1 MKGQTKSHATIGLTA
16 VLLLIVML
24 PGAFAS
30 QAVKFEFRVF
40 LDDKEIGTH
49 WVELRDRQ
57 GKQQV
62 TIEANFDVKVFFL
75 NVYKYRHR
83 NTEIWDGRCIDRI
96 NARTDANGKVYFI
109 SSAQSEQGL
118 LLDTH
123 DGEKSISGCVRTF
136 AYWDPALLN
145 TERLLNSQTGEYVS
159 ASLHEIGYEDI
170 WLADEKVRAKRYRLS
185 AGGNVIDLW
194 YSIDSQWLALESM
207 TDSGQKLRYE
217 AIEGSRDVAS
227 KS

>member
-1 MKGQTKSHATIGLTA
+1 MKGQTKTPAFIGLSA
-16 VLLLIVML
+16 ILLLTVML
-24 PGAFAS
+24 SSSLAS
-30 QAVKFEFRVF
+30 QAIEIEFRVL

-57 GKQQV
+57 GKKQV

-83 NTEIWDGRCIDRI
+83 NTEIWNGGCIDQI
-96 NARTDANGKVYFI
+96 NARTDANGKEYFI
-109 SSAQSEQGL
+109 SSAYSEQGL
-118 LLDTH
+118 LLSTH

-145 TERLLNSQTGEYVS
+145 TERLLNSQTGEYIS
-159 ASLHEIGYEDI
+159 ASLDEIGYEDI

-185 AGGNVIDLW
+185 AGENVIDLW

-217 AIEGSRDVAS
+217 ATEGSRDVTS